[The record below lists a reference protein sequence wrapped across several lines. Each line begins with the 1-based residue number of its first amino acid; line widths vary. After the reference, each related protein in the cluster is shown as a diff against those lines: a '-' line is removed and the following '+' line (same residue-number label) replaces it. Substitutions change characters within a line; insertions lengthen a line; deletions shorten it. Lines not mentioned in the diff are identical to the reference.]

1 MFVVSAKDAT
11 RVLIIEGRALLA
23 KALVQIISE
32 DQGLCVAGSSPKVD
46 QAAIIAAAPQLI
58 ILDADD
64 SIAMLGELVTGCKNA
79 APDARV
85 CVLSE
90 YLNPDVLLRA
100 LSAGADAFVMK
111 DIPPT
116 EMLASIKAVAGG
128 SFYADPRLSGAV
140 LRQRAQRRDRDISE
154 LSPREIEVVRLIAQ
168 GLSNKEISQ
177 RLLLSDKTVKNHIS
191 SIFSKLHMTARTQVA
206 IHAIRTGFV

>member
-1 MFVVSAKDAT
+1 
-11 RVLIIEGRALLA
+11 
-23 KALVQIISE
+23 
-32 DQGLCVAGSSPKVD
+32 
-46 QAAIIAAAPQLI
+46 
-58 ILDADD
+58 
-64 SIAMLGELVTGCKNA
+64 
-79 APDARV
+79 
-85 CVLSE
+85 
-90 YLNPDVLLRA
+90 
-100 LSAGADAFVMK
+100 
-111 DIPPT
+111 
-116 EMLASIKAVAGG
+116 MLASIKAVAGG